1 MTTKPN
7 LLEILAKRPVIGDG
21 SYVHTLE
28 KRGYVTGGLHTPEC
42 VLEHPDAVS
51 GLHKEFA
58 RAGADVIQ
66 AFTFHATDGKLQL
79 SDTAKQY
86 DGADINHAG
95 CDLALDVAKS
105 YNLLVCGGVSPTPT
119 YTAGKGK
126 AAVQAEFEK
135 QCEVFKEKDV
145 DFFIAEFFASIEEM
159 EWAIDVMKKYN
170 KPIACTMRIGSV
182 GCIDGISAG
191 ECAVRMAKRG
201 ADIVG
206 LNCQFDYNA
215 QLKTMKLMKD
225 ALKEAGLS
233 PFLIMQPIGFLSPDT
248 EYLVEGYSHL
258 PEFLLAMEPRVLTRW
273 ECRDYARKAYEL
285 GVRYIGGCCGFESYH
300 IREMAEELCEE
311 RGFRPPGKDHNLPFA
326 EGYSRSSFPLSR
338 SKHGRDFWMNLIP
351 KTGRPNSL
359 ALNSEKELIH
369 L

>member
-1 MTTKPN
+1 MAAKPN
-7 LLEILAKRPVIGDG
+7 ILEILAKRIIIGDG
-21 SYVHTLE
+21 SYMNTFE
-28 KRGYVTGGLHTPEC
+28 KRGYVTAGLYTPEC

-58 RAGADVIQ
+58 RAGADVMQ
-66 AFTFHATDGKLQL
+66 AFTFHATDGMLQC
-79 SDTAKQY
+79 SESAKNY
-86 DGADINHAG
+86 NTSEINRAA
-95 CDLALDVAKS
+95 CDLARNVATS
-105 YNLLVCGGVSPTPT
+105 YNLLVCGGLSPTPT

-135 QCEVFKEKDV
+135 QCQVFKEKDV
-145 DFFIAEFFASIEEM
+145 DFFIAEFFCSIEEI

-170 KPIACTMRIGSV
+170 KPIACTMRIGPV
-182 GCIDGISAG
+182 GCMDGISAG

-225 ALKEAGLS
+225 ALNEAGLS
-233 PFLIMQPIGFLSPDT
+233 PFLMMQPIGFLSPET
-248 EYLVEGYSHL
+248 EYLVEGYSQL
-258 PEFLLAMEPRVLTRW
+258 PEYLLAMEPRILTRW

-300 IREMAEELCEE
+300 IREMAEELSEE

-326 EGYSRSSFPLSR
+326 AGYGQSVYEHDRQ
-338 SKHGRDFWMNLIP
+338 KHGRDYWMNLIP
-351 KTGRPNSL
+351 KTGRPNS
-359 ALNSEKELIH
+359 AAYNSKKELIH